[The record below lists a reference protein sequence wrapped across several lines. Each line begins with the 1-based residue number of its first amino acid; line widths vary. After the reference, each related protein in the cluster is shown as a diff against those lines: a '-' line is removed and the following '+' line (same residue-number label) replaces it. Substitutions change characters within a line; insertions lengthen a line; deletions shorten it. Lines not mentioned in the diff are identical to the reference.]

1 MTSFLRKPSGLLLL
15 TLVILAFG
23 SVSSQAQNLNSY
35 LWEHSF
41 DLGFDSSE
49 KWSHSFGV
57 ANRAVLS
64 EHFDGEK
71 VTDFENEHIELN
83 HATSYKTGSNTA
95 VTFGLRYRF
104 RETFDD
110 SRYDELRFVEQFN
123 IKHANSSIGLGHR
136 FRVEQRFR
144 NVETIHRFR
153 YQIGGSKALSED
165 FALGL
170 STEALLSLEKESKPS
185 LEQRIMLEL
194 SNTSLEDIEF
204 SLGLDY
210 EMDDYNNE
218 LENQFYLITGVS
230 FEL

>member
-1 MTSFLRKPSGLLLL
+1 MTVLSSLSLRPLLLL
-15 TLVILAFG
+15 SFLFFAG
-23 SVSSQAQNLNSY
+23 SFISQAQHLNSF

-57 ANRAVLS
+57 ANRALLS
-64 EHFDGEK
+64 EHFDGEQ
-71 VTDFENEHIELN
+71 VSDFQNEHLELN
-83 HATSYKTGSNTA
+83 HFTKYKTGATTS
-95 VTFGLRYRF
+95 VSLGLRYRF
-104 RETFDD
+104 RETFDE

-153 YQIGGSKALSED
+153 YQIGGSRDLGED

-170 STEALLSLEKESKPS
+170 STEALLSVEKDTKPS
-185 LEQRIMLEL
+185 LEQRILLEL
-194 SNTSLEDIEF
+194 TNTSLDNIEF

-210 EMDDYNNE
+210 EMENYNIE
-218 LENQFYLITGVS
+218 LENQFYLLTGVS
-230 FEL
+230 FDL